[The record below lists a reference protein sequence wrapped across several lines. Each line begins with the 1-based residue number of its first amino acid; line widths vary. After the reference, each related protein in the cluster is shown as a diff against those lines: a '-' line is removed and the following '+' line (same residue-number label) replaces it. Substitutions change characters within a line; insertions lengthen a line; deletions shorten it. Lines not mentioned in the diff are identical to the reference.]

1 MHRHTRRR
9 AAESEVHSRRGRQLS
24 LQKTFLLSP
33 SRETHSKQTRNL
45 EHRQSAWGDSH
56 KSCQQ
61 AGFPSKLQITA
72 ITSHSQKGKLSQP
85 AKIQGGEGNGAE
97 EQHAAADPLGAPLP
111 MWSKTAQGCEA
122 VSLPAMQS
130 ATSGRKM
137 KDKNNN
143 LIVSPPLRL
152 FKSTADK
159 IFKTKK
165 LERAQLKALWCVF
178 ARQNLT
184 RHFSLVH

>member
-9 AAESEVHSRRGRQLS
+9 AAESEVRSRRGRQLS

-33 SRETHSKQTRNL
+33 SREIHSKQTRNL

-61 AGFPSKLQITA
+61 AGFPSKLQITV

-85 AKIQGGEGNGAE
+85 TKIQGGEGNGAE
-97 EQHAAADPLGAPLP
+97 EQHAAAEPLGAP
-111 MWSKTAQGCEA
+111 
-122 VSLPAMQS
+122 LPAMQS
-130 ATSGRKM
+130 ATSERKM